1 MIPLILSIGRCVI
14 DWISGGTGCSA
25 PVCVYNTNAYSRYF
39 QSIACVT
46 IHISHI
52 KNSAKCLGHWC
63 PVGQDV
69 SLTSND
75 MCELANGI
83 YRVLFLI
90 CVYTYERGW
99 VTYF

>member
-14 DWISGGTGCSA
+14 DWISGG
-25 PVCVYNTNAYSRYF
+25 PDVQHQCVFTIQTHIQDIFSPSRALQYIL
-39 QSIACVT
+39 Q
-46 IHISHI
+46 I

>member
-1 MIPLILSIGRCVI
+1 MSWTLVS
-14 DWISGGTGCSA
+14 
-25 PVCVYNTNAYSRYF
+25 
-39 QSIACVT
+39 
-46 IHISHI
+46 
-52 KNSAKCLGHWC
+52 
-63 PVGQDV
+63 VGQDV

-99 VTYF
+99 VNYF